1 MDAPDSRLIEFEEL
15 KKNIRGNCQPSRWK
29 CGACS
34 RWRGGDKS
42 ARKSLQRTRSKD
54 RGSEVPQVGEEDR
67 RPKKRGGGG
76 ERGLGWRE
84 EEEEEGEGNEAV
96 QRVGGI
102 QEDGFQDGNWD
113 EEKL

>member
-1 MDAPDSRLIEFEEL
+1 M
-15 KKNIRGNCQPSRWK
+15 
-29 CGACS
+29 
-34 RWRGGDKS
+34 
-42 ARKSLQRTRSKD
+42 
-54 RGSEVPQVGEEDR
+54 GEEDR